1 MEENKKIESAEYV
14 DSTANEEENSFSFK
28 TLYTMF
34 ILNWQWFVLSVI
46 VCLGCA
52 TLYLRY
58 KSPTYQVAVK
68 MLVKDDN
75 NKMRSGGNTQ
85 MLSNMQDLGFIS
97 NSNGI
102 DNEIEILSAHD
113 LAQDAVYDM
122 KLYTSYYHKGTFK
135 DQIVYKTQEVNVDL
149 DSKHIKKLN
158 APIKMTIERNGSN
171 YQIKGSYFVPI
182 DAFTTEK
189 EPTEFERTF
198 AQLPASIRTKVG
210 TIYFTKNG
218 ALLWKIS
225 STKSCD

>member
-102 DNEIEILSAHD
+102 DNEIEIIKSHI
-113 LAQDAVYDM
+113 LAQEAVKDL
-122 KLYTSYYHKGTFK
+122 KLYVEYKQEGRFK
-135 DQIVYKTQEVNVDL
+135 DHLIYKSQPVNVVL
-149 DSKHIKKLN
+149 DPQSLD
-158 APIKMTIERNGSN
+158 KM
-171 YQIKGSYFVPI
+171 
-182 DAFTTEK
+182 D
-189 EPTEFERTF
+189 
-198 AQLPASIRTKVG
+198 
-210 TIYFTKNG
+210 
-218 ALLWKIS
+218 
-225 STKSCD
+225 